1 MDPSLQFII
10 NPKENRGWEG
20 VKWRWGRGEMEMG
33 KG

>member
-10 NPKENRGWEG
+10 NPKENWGREG